1 MQEPASDW
9 LHALPLAWMALVVFG
24 VTYLVAAVIDAM
36 VRTLATSE
44 RVRSFKA
51 VSPGMLS
58 PLGIL
63 FALFVA
69 FTASQVW
76 SDNDKAQNA
85 VIREASALR
94 AVTILA
100 ASFHGEP
107 EARLRALI
115 RQHIQDAV
123 AQEWPMMTKG
133 TATLVAIPHSLAE
146 ALQTTIALTPSGPG
160 QQIAQTQIA
169 TQLETVLEA
178 RRQRILIS
186 GSQVG
191 FLKWLCVFVQAVCVL
206 FAIALAHSDDRLAGA
221 LAIGVFATGIA
232 ASVLVITAFD
242 RPFIGQLAVTPGAL
256 LQVMPDNPQTPG

>member
-1 MQEPASDW
+1 
-9 LHALPLAWMALVVFG
+9 
-24 VTYLVAAVIDAM
+24 
-36 VRTLATSE
+36 
-44 RVRSFKA
+44 
-51 VSPGMLS
+51 
-58 PLGIL
+58 
-63 FALFVA
+63 
-69 FTASQVW
+69 
-76 SDNDKAQNA
+76 
-85 VIREASALR
+85 
-94 AVTILA
+94 
-100 ASFHGEP
+100 
-107 EARLRALI
+107 
-115 RQHIQDAV
+115 
-123 AQEWPMMTKG
+123 MMTKG

-206 FAIALAHSDDRLAGA
+206 FAIALVHSDDRLAGA

-242 RPFIGQLAVTPGAL
+242 RPFIGQLAVTPQAL
-256 LQVMPDNPQTPG
+256 LQVMPDEPQTPG